1 MNGTSMASP
10 HTAGAV
16 SLLLSGMKQKK
27 AGFSPFSVKRAISV
41 TAKALPHLCHYGQ
54 GHGLLQ
60 VPTRLDAFK
69 FIHTVFLSFNN
80 NIY

>member
-16 SLLLSGMKQKK
+16 SLLLSGMKQRK
-27 AGFSPFSVKRAISV
+27 AEFSPFSVKRAISV
-41 TAKALPHLCHYGQ
+41 TAKALPHLCAYGQ

-60 VPTRLDAFK
+60 VAIRCDGLKKKTFLFK
-69 FIHTVFLSFNN
+69 FMIWYL
-80 NIY
+80 